1 MRDKLDKAILKWE
14 EDCESENYHSQCNQ
28 ARRLADV
35 LLKYVSRDIA
45 AKIIAEG
52 LRILS
57 IIAALRHW
65 PSVRI
70 VEIVRPAYMGYPQIV
85 RGECGHIILTNRT
98 EHVRCLECYQKSDHG
113 KTDS

>member
-52 LRILS
+52 LRI
-57 IIAALRHW
+57 
-65 PSVRI
+65 
-70 VEIVRPAYMGYPQIV
+70 
-85 RGECGHIILTNRT
+85 
-98 EHVRCLECYQKSDHG
+98 
-113 KTDS
+113 